1 MIISIIWACTISC
14 GVLLFKKS
22 AGTLNPCKTN
32 IISLCFYF
40 IIVQTVLGA
49 LLTSLGYTKHYTYMR
64 LIEPDKYAHM
74 GIVYAMLTIVLFP
87 MVSFLLLKI
96 FRVNPNQEYNQYLNK
111 TTLVEY
117 SRRYYVIVLSATVFC
132 TVLLIVLLHK
142 IGYVP
147 VIELLTN
154 KKMDFSMERAKNV
167 ALIIMSYEQIKNI
180 GILHGIP
187 VLSFISFS
195 FSLATKERKWTIL
208 FFFLFL
214 ESIIVKTY
222 DFSKAPLILYIAILV
237 LILIY
242 SKGKINYKLA
252 AIIGGSGIGLLV
264 VAYRL
269 LGYSKSFF
277 DIYNGIL
284 GRTIFTQFG
293 TLCMHLEGFS
303 KYIDFL
309 HGRSLYPTV
318 LKLIGRDP
326 NLHIRSSQIIM
337 DLYNPEGV
345 YNGNAGVMNTL
356 FVGEAY
362 ANWGHIGAIFSIIW
376 VSIIITVTF
385 ILFLKLKK
393 TPITIA
399 FFAVITQQMACCIQG
414 GFVDFIYNSNI
425 IMTILL
431 LFILYFMPKMWKKV
445 ERI

>member
-32 IISLCFYF
+32 VISLCFYF

-64 LIEPDKYAHM
+64 LIDPDKYAHM

-87 MVSFLLLKI
+87 MISFLLLKI

-154 KKMDFSMERAKNV
+154 KKMDFSMERAQNV
-167 ALIIMSYEQIKNI
+167 ALIIMSCEQIKNI
-180 GILHGIP
+180 GILYGIP
-187 VLSFISFS
+187 VLSFVSFS
-195 FSLATKERKWTIL
+195 FSLATQERKWTVL

-309 HGRSLYPTV
+309 HGRSLYPNV

-414 GFVDFIYNSNI
+414 GFVDFVYNSNI

-431 LFILYFMPKMWKKV
+431 LFILYFMPKMWKKA